1 MDRKQYL
8 VVGLGRFG
16 QAICETLYENG
27 SEVMALDIDQDRVNE
42 CVNFATHAVCTNAME
57 RSNLEELGISNF
69 DVAVVNIGTDIK
81 ASGIVTMLLKEM
93 GIETVIAKAQ
103 DDIHGMMLKKLGA
116 DKVVYPERDMG
127 RRVAHNLRT
136 TNIMDFI
143 EVSPDYSLSEIRPMD
158 KWVGKNLGQLALRA
172 KYGMNILA
180 IKNGDDV
187 DASPSADTII
197 HEDDILLVMCAEKT
211 LRMLER

>member
-16 QAICETLYENG
+16 QSVCETLYENG
-27 SEVMALDIDQDRVNE
+27 SEVMALDIDQDRVND
-42 CVNFATHAVCTNAME
+42 CVDISTHAVCTDAME
-57 RSNLEELGISNF
+57 KENLEQLGISNF
-69 DVAVVNIGTDIK
+69 DVAVVNIGSDVK

-93 GIETVIAKAQ
+93 GVETVIAKAH
-103 DDIHGMMLKKLGA
+103 DEIHGMMLKKLGA

-136 TNIMDFI
+136 TQIMDFI
-143 EVSPDYSLSEIRPMD
+143 EVSPDYSLSEIKPMD
-158 KWVGKNLGQLALRA
+158 KWIGKDLGQLALRA

-180 IKNGDDV
+180 IKNGEEV
-187 DASPSADTII
+187 DASPSAETII
-197 HEDDILLVMCAEKT
+197 REDDTLLVMCPEKT
-211 LRMLER
+211 LRMFER

>member
-27 SEVMALDIDQDRVNE
+27 AEVMALDIDPERVNE
-42 CVNFATHAVCTNAME
+42 CAEKAPHAVCANAME
-57 RSNLEELGISNF
+57 KDNLEQLGISNF

-93 GIETVIAKAQ
+93 GVETVIAKAH
-103 DDIHGMMLKKLGA
+103 DEIHGMMLKKLGA

-136 TNIMDFI
+136 THIMDFI
-143 EVSPDYSLSEIRPMD
+143 EVSPDYSLSEIRPLD
-158 KWVGKNLGQLALRA
+158 KWVGKDLGQLALRA

-180 IKNGDDV
+180 IKNGDEV
-187 DASPSADTII
+187 DASPSADTVIRS
-197 HEDDILLVMCAEKT
+197 DDIMLVMCPEKT

>member
-27 SEVMALDIDQDRVNE
+27 SEVMALDIDQERVNE
-42 CVNFATHAVCTNAME
+42 CVDFATHAVCTDAME

-69 DVAVVNIGTDIK
+69 DVAVVNIGTDVN

-93 GIETVIAKAQ
+93 GVETVIAKAH
-103 DDIHGMMLKKLGA
+103 DEIHGMMLKKLGA

-136 TNIMDFI
+136 TRIMDFI

-187 DASPSADTII
+187 DAAPSADTVI
-197 HEDDILLVMCAEKT
+197 HEEDILLVMCEEKT
-211 LRMLER
+211 LRMFER

>member
-27 SEVMALDIDQDRVNE
+27 SEVMALDIDQERVNE
-42 CVNFATHAVCTNAME
+42 CVDFATHAVCTDAME

-69 DVAVVNIGTDIK
+69 DVAVVNIGTDVK

-93 GIETVIAKAQ
+93 GVETVIAKAH
-103 DDIHGMMLKKLGA
+103 DEIHGMMLKKLGA

-136 TNIMDFI
+136 TRIMDFI

-158 KWVGKNLGQLALRA
+158 KWVGKDLGQLALRA

-187 DASPSADTII
+187 DAAPSADTVI
-197 HEDDILLVMCAEKT
+197 HEEDILLVMCEEKT
-211 LRMLER
+211 LRMFER

>member
-8 VVGLGRFG
+8 VIGLGRFG
-16 QAICETLYENG
+16 QSVCETLYENG
-27 SEVMALDIDQDRVNE
+27 SEVMALDIDQDRVND
-42 CVNFATHAVCTNAME
+42 CVNISTHAVCADAME
-57 RSNLEELGISNF
+57 KENLEQLGISNF
-69 DVAVVNIGTDIK
+69 DVAVVNIGGDVK

-93 GIETVIAKAQ
+93 GVETVIAKAH
-103 DDIHGMMLKKLGA
+103 DEIHGMMLKKLGA

-136 TNIMDFI
+136 THIMDFI
-143 EVSPDYSLSEIRPMD
+143 EVSPDYSLSEIKPMD
-158 KWVGKNLGQLALRA
+158 KWVGKDLGQLALRA

-180 IKNGDDV
+180 IKNGEEV
-187 DASPSADTII
+187 DAAPSADTVI
-197 HEDDILLVMCAEKT
+197 HEDDTLLVMCPEKT